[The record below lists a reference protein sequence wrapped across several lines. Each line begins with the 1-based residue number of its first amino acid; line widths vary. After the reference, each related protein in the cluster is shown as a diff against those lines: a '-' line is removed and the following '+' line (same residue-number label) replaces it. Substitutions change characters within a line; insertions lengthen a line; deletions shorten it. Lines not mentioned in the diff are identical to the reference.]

1 MHLTKGMVKMGK
13 NTLGKWSFWSLNMSR
28 GVIIVSECILKLK
41 IIPYRFF
48 LVISLIKTH
57 WTNIRHIRGPNK
69 LTKDTFKDVFV
80 TLKHSRTIVVTLYV
94 TYSRTKTL
102 VYSNTRNTWRVL
114 HQFASQHLLH
124 RGRTHDSTSQIF
136 LNQTC

>member
-28 GVIIVSECILKLK
+28 GVIIVSEYILKLK

-57 WTNIRHIRGPNK
+57 
-69 LTKDTFKDVFV
+69 
-80 TLKHSRTIVVTLYV
+80 
-94 TYSRTKTL
+94 
-102 VYSNTRNTWRVL
+102 
-114 HQFASQHLLH
+114 
-124 RGRTHDSTSQIF
+124 
-136 LNQTC
+136 